1 VVDVGA
7 NPIDGDPPYA
17 QMLADGLCTVVGFE
31 PQQEAL
37 AELRR
42 RAGANETYLPYAV
55 GDGGTHTL
63 RLAAAPGM
71 TSILEP
77 DPARLALFNGFSEW
91 GTVIDEQP
99 VATRRLDDIEEIEA
113 MDLLKIDVQ
122 GAELAVF
129 GGATRLL
136 DAAVAVQTE
145 VSFVPL
151 YKDQPSFG
159 EIDLALRER
168 GLIPHTLPAIKRW
181 AIAPVVFA
189 GDFRVGGNQLLE
201 ADIVYV
207 RDFGDPD
214 AMSDDQLAQLV
225 LIAHH
230 VYGSVDLAH
239 AGLDALA
246 RRGAADPGAAAAYLA
261 AIS

>member
-1 VVDVGA
+1 VDVGA

-17 QMLADGLCTVVGFE
+17 RMLAGELCTVVGFE
-31 PQQEAL
+31 PQEEAL

-42 RAGANETYLPYAV
+42 RAGPHETYLPYAV
-55 GDGGTHTL
+55 GDGETHTL
-63 RLAAAPGM
+63 RLAGAPGM

-77 DPARLALFNGFSEW
+77 DPQRLALFNGFTEW
-91 GTVIDEQP
+91 GRVVGEQR
-99 VATRRLDDIEEIEA
+99 VETRRLDDIEEIEA

-129 GGATRLL
+129 EGATRLL
-136 DAAVAVQTE
+136 EGAVAVHTE

-159 EIDLALRER
+159 QIDLALRER
-168 GLIPHTLPAIKRW
+168 GFIPHAFPAVKRW

-189 GDFRVGGNQLLE
+189 ADIRVPGNQLLE
-201 ADIVYV
+201 ADVVYV
-207 RDFGDPD
+207 RDFGKPD

-239 AGLDALA
+239 AALA
-246 RRGAADPGAAAAYLA
+246 ALVQRGEADANAPAAYLA
-261 AIS
+261 AATS

>member
-1 VVDVGA
+1 MVDVGA

-17 QMLADGLCTVVGFE
+17 RMLADGLCTVVGFE
-31 PQQEAL
+31 PRQDAL

-42 RAGANETYLPYAV
+42 RAGPHETYLPYAV
-55 GDGGTHTL
+55 GDGEVHTL

-77 DPARLALFNGFSEW
+77 DPDRLALFNGFPEW
-91 GTVIDEQP
+91 GHVLDEQR
-99 VATRRLDDIEEIEA
+99 VETQRLDDIEEIKA

-129 GGATRLL
+129 GGARRLL
-136 DAAVAVQTE
+136 DGAVAVHTE

-159 EIDLALRER
+159 QIDIALRER
-168 GLIPHTLPAIKRW
+168 GFIPHAFPAIKRW

-189 GDFRVGGNQLLE
+189 GNFRVPGNQLLE
-201 ADIVYV
+201 ADVVYV
-207 RDFGDPD
+207 RDFGKPD

-239 AGLDALA
+239 ACLAALV
-246 RRGAADPGAAAAYLA
+246 RRGAADAGAPAAYLA
-261 AIS
+261 ATS